1 MPLHFDDDQLLDDL
15 STTITQVLH
24 APAVILKDQLSI
36 KETWDPVRQQMN
48 SSLILNRLRQTKT
61 DDPGKIIGV
70 TDFDLFLPILTYV
83 FGEADLD
90 GTAAVVSSNRFR
102 DEHYGLPPN
111 RASLSKRL
119 QKEAIHELGHT
130 LGLVHCY
137 QVSCVMRPSSYVEE
151 IDYKSLGFCRT
162 CQSQAQ
168 GSIDGSS
175 ASLNDS

>member
-1 MPLHFDDDQLLDDL
+1 MVIHIIPLQFDDDQLIEEL
-15 STTITQVLH
+15 SATITQVLH
-24 APAVILKDQLSI
+24 IPAVILKDQLTI
-36 KETWDPVRQQMN
+36 KEAWDPVRKQMN
-48 SSLILNRLRQTKT
+48 SSWILGRLRQIKT

-90 GTAAVVSSNRFR
+90 GTAAVVSGNRFR

-137 QVSCVMRPSSYVEE
+137 QVTCVMRPSSYVEE
-151 IDYKSLGFCRT
+151 IDYKSIDFCHS
-162 CQSQAQ
+162 CQSQVQ
-168 GSIDGSS
+168 EIIES
-175 ASLNDS
+175 